1 MDDRCKRAAVSVVV
15 PTRNEAGNVSMLV
28 DRIAVAL
35 TPLGQPWEIVFVDD
49 SDDGTPAEI
58 ERTSRRH
65 PVRLC
70 HRLPG
75 LRPGGLSGA
84 VLEGFGRASGEVLVV
99 MDADLQHPPE
109 LLPALIGPVGC
120 GLADLAVASRYT
132 GSGSSAG
139 LDGPVRRVASKW
151 SRGVTR
157 AVVVRSQSVSDPLSG
172 FFALRR
178 SVVDGVELRPHG
190 FKILLE
196 ILARGRW
203 TRVQEVPF
211 VFGHRMS
218 GDSKAGVSEG
228 MRFARHLA
236 RLVRPTRT
244 VMASPRVPL
253 RGELIK

>member
-1 MDDRCKRAAVSVVV
+1 MDDRCKQATVSVVV
-15 PTRNEAGNVSMLV
+15 PTRNEAGNVSVLV
-28 DRIAVAL
+28 DRISVAL
-35 TPLGQPWEIVFVDD
+35 TPLGVSWEVVFVDD
-49 SDDGTPAEI
+49 SDDGTAAEI
-58 ERTSRRH
+58 ERTGRRH
-65 PVRLC
+65 PVHLC

-75 LRPGGLSGA
+75 HRPGGLSGA
-84 VLEGFGRASGEVLVV
+84 VLEGFGCARGEVLVV

-109 LLPALIGPVGC
+109 LLPTLIEPVGS
-120 GLADLAVASRYT
+120 GRADLAVASRYT
-132 GSGSSAG
+132 GSGSTAG
-139 LDGPVRRVASKW
+139 LDGPIRRVASKW

-157 AVVVRSQSVSDPLSG
+157 AVVGRSQTVSDPLSG

-178 SVVDGVELRPHG
+178 SVVEGIELRPHG

-203 TRVQEVPF
+203 ARVEEVPF
-211 VFGHRMS
+211 VFGHRIS

-236 RLVRPTRT
+236 RLVRPART
-244 VMASPRVPL
+244 GVASPGVPL